1 MTFQKFIKVN
11 DIHIYYSMYEEYE
24 RESITFFIELLL
36 PLPRIG
42 KRIMFTKKHFSEI
55 TKSIPLKDFIIN
67 LTCILIKEIQFKC
80 NEIHKDIIIDND
92 TKEAIILD
100 IKEFI
105 K

>member
-1 MTFQKFIKVN
+1 
-11 DIHIYYSMYEEYE
+11 MYEEYE